1 MHPVEDAERL
11 TQIHQNKPS
20 AEAEKLFP
28 QPVLKLRVDSKRR
41 DDPQLQEEAT
51 LMVLHRFLKYKCFFF
66 FLKSASKHDI
76 TMILERM
83 RKAQISCIALLLQDF
98 FSSRS

>member
-20 AEAEKLFP
+20 AETEKLFP

-51 LMVLHRFLKYKCFFF
+51 LMVLHGFLKYKCL
-66 FLKSASKHDI
+66 FLLISASKHDI